1 MPSDSERFLSFF
13 PYSEFKPQQLP
24 VMEFVFDV
32 VGHKE
37 IGLVEAYCGFGKTI
51 ATLAPVF
58 EQGKKVLLLS
68 PTHLARNAGIAEAL
82 RINKVNG
89 KKLMVADLRSKAVMC
104 GKFSEEDFRYE
115 ECRRARK
122 FGGCSFFQATCPH
135 KGFSPKAKS
144 ALKEMEEIV
153 FKNPEAL
160 FPNGEMLKEPVFFQE
175 FERICR
181 ENGLCSYEAM
191 KGIVKKAD
199 VIVMDYY
206 WCFTEIFA
214 LLKMLIDPK
223 DFVLLVDEADLLVD
237 RLYNSLHAKIGLF
250 GITGLVGQAKK
261 ILKEEK
267 RLEEEEKTLN
277 SADVDF
283 LEEFEDYTAEIL
295 RAFPKD
301 KALEPEK
308 IISFYEKGFR
318 QSSLKEGL
326 RGTIGFGEIAGNLE
340 RIVDAIDESDGNEKA
355 RARPQFFLKKLGL
368 VKDSK
373 QHLTFIPKE
382 KNEVFIKPFE
392 ISNEI
397 LASGLTALE
406 TLKQFHSAIMFSAT
420 IGDEKLFK
428 EEFGLE
434 EKTRVLK
441 LTSLP
446 HQGLLL
452 LIDTELDSTFKK
464 RAENAPKY
472 AEKVKTMLKQDN
484 SLLVSCC
491 NGFETNQMLE
501 AVPELENGE
510 ETKDFSAEKAYAIN
524 IRTKHARS
532 TNKANKVRNCIVA
545 GLPLPDYSDFY
556 FKQRKEYLEKKYREE
571 HAGKI
576 INRKAIDMAIQLM
589 GRITRDLKNPKT
601 MVLADKRY
609 KQDYFLHNFYFESLP
624 EYLKPY
630 IKIVKNNEELG
641 KQLGEFWGRQRI
653 K

>member
-1 MPSDSERFLSFF
+1 MFPEPEKFMSFF

-32 VGHKE
+32 VGREE

-51 ATLAPVF
+51 STLAPVF

-89 KKLMVADLRSKAVMC
+89 KRLMVADLRSRSTMC
-104 GKFSEEDFRYE
+104 GKFSEKDFRYE
-115 ECRRARK
+115 DCRRARK
-122 FGGCSFFQATCPH
+122 FNGCRLFQATCSR
-135 KGFSPKAKS
+135 KGFSPRARK
-144 ALKEMEEIV
+144 ALKEIEEIV
-153 FKNPEAL
+153 FKEPETL
-160 FPNGEMLKEPVFFQE
+160 FPNREMQKEPVFFQE

-181 ENGLCSYEAM
+181 QNGLCSYEAM
-191 KGIVKKAD
+191 KELVKKAD
-199 VIVMDYY
+199 VVVMDYY

-214 LLKMLIDPK
+214 LLKMLINPK

-237 RLYNSLHAKIGLF
+237 RLYNNLHAKIGLF
-250 GITGLVGQAKK
+250 GVTGLVGQAKK

-267 RLEEEEKTLN
+267 GIEEEEKTLN
-277 SADVDF
+277 GADVGF

-301 KALEPEK
+301 QVLQPERL
-308 IISFYEKGFR
+308 ISFYEKGFR

-326 RGTIGFGEIAGNLE
+326 NGTIGFEGIVDNLE
-340 RIVDAIDESDGNEKA
+340 RIVEAIDESNGNEKA
-355 RARPQFFLKKLGL
+355 RARPQIFLKKLGL

-428 EEFGLE
+428 EEFGLGE
-434 EKTRVLK
+434 QTRVLK
-441 LTSLP
+441 LTSMP

-464 RAENAPKY
+464 RTE
-472 AEKVKTMLKQDN
+472 
-484 SLLVSCC
+484 
-491 NGFETNQMLE
+491 
-501 AVPELENGE
+501 
-510 ETKDFSAEKAYAIN
+510 
-524 IRTKHARS
+524 
-532 TNKANKVRNCIVA
+532 
-545 GLPLPDYSDFY
+545 
-556 FKQRKEYLEKKYREE
+556 
-571 HAGKI
+571 
-576 INRKAIDMAIQLM
+576 
-589 GRITRDLKNPKT
+589 
-601 MVLADKRY
+601 
-609 KQDYFLHNFYFESLP
+609 
-624 EYLKPY
+624 
-630 IKIVKNNEELG
+630 
-641 KQLGEFWGRQRI
+641 
-653 K
+653 

>member
-1 MPSDSERFLSFF
+1 MPFF
-13 PYSEFKPQQLP
+13 PYFEFKPQQLP

-32 VGHKE
+32 IGKKE

-51 ATLAPVF
+51 STLAPVF

-89 KKLMVADLRSKAVMC
+89 KRLMVADLRSRAAMC
-104 GKFSEEDFRYE
+104 GKFSKEEFKYE
-115 ECRRARK
+115 ECRQARK
-122 FGGCSFFQATCPH
+122 FGGCNLFQATCSR
-135 KGFSPKAKS
+135 KGFSPKAES
-144 ALKEMEEIV
+144 ALKEIEGIV
-153 FKNPEAL
+153 FNEPERL
-160 FPNGEMLKEPVFFQE
+160 FPDAEMLKEPVFFQE

-181 ENGLCSYEAM
+181 ENGLCSYETM
-191 KGIVKKAD
+191 KELVKKAD
-199 VIVMDYY
+199 VVVMDYY

-214 LLKMLIDPK
+214 LLKMLINPK

-250 GITGLVGQAKK
+250 GVTGLLNQAKK

-267 RLEEEEKTLN
+267 GLEEEEKTFN
-277 SADVDF
+277 QADIGF

-301 KALEPEK
+301 QALSPQK
-308 IISFYEKGFR
+308 IISFFEKAYS
-318 QSSLKEGL
+318 QTSLKEGL
-326 RGTIGFGEIAGNLE
+326 DGTMGFDGIVENIE
-340 RIVDAIDESDGNEKA
+340 RIVNAIDESGGNEKA
-355 RARPQFFLKKLGL
+355 RARPQIFLKKLEQ

-392 ISNEI
+392 INNEI
-397 LASGLTALE
+397 LSSGLTALE
-406 TLKQFHSAIMFSAT
+406 TLKEFHSAILFSAT
-420 IGDEKLFK
+420 IGEEKLFK

-434 EKTRVLK
+434 KETRVLK

-446 HQGLLL
+446 HKGLLL
-452 LIDTELDSTFKK
+452 LIDTELDSTYKK
-464 RAENAPKY
+464 RTENAPKY
-472 AEKVKTMLKQDN
+472 FEKVKTMLKQDN

-491 NGFETNQMLE
+491 NGSETTQMLE
-501 AVPELENGE
+501 AIPELENGE
-510 ETKDFSAEKAYAIN
+510 ETQNFSSEKAYAIN

-532 TNKANKVRNCIVA
+532 TNKAGKVRNCIVI

-556 FKQRKEYLEKKYREE
+556 FKQRKDFLEKKYGKE

-576 INRKAIDMAIQLM
+576 INRKAIDIAIQLM
-589 GRITRDLKNPKT
+589 GRITRDLNNPKT

-609 KQDYFLHNFYFESLP
+609 KHDFFLHSFYYDSLP
-624 EYLKPY
+624 QYLQRY
-630 IKIVKNNEELG
+630 IKTAKNNEELE
-641 KQLGEFWGRQRI
+641 KELNEFWKGRR
-653 K
+653 